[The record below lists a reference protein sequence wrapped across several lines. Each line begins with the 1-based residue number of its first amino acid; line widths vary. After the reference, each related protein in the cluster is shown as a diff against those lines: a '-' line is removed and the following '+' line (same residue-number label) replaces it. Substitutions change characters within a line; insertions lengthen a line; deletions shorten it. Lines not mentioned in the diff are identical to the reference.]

1 MRKSRHN
8 DQRGSQPKTG
18 FGESRNPSDVSK
30 HVPIRQKIISFS
42 TNIDCFSPQNCPP
55 DYLVTTIG
63 NLRTLLHYC
72 LLDEAPQGQN
82 VKQGPT
88 NPNPTGAP
96 FLSSLFHA
104 FSSDNQVKDGSLKEV
119 ANPVMTNI
127 RKALMS
133 DLPRYLKALLSV
145 WQAVTQAEKAEK
157 PNHLLAVMGAPKL
170 VKQQIIQCLQ
180 AISENYGEAFL
191 AAVGS
196 AWAEKSK
203 KGLKHHVMPVWSSEQ
218 LLLVD
223 LVYQLSQQRDPTTGA
238 QDVSRNQVQ
247 FNLTRIVH
255 FVKKILKD
263 PPGVVDKKKCSSI
276 EVSILQFLLAYLQQ
290 YPNPEALPSACHS
303 LMGLWKEGLQL
314 NTMPLVQFHLL
325 A

>member
-1 MRKSRHN
+1 M
-8 DQRGSQPKTG
+8 
-18 FGESRNPSDVSK
+18 
-30 HVPIRQKIISFS
+30 
-42 TNIDCFSPQNCPP
+42 
-55 DYLVTTIG
+55 TTIG

-72 LLDEAPQGQN
+72 LLDEASQSPN

-104 FSSDNQVKDGSLKEV
+104 FTSDNQVKDGNLKEV
-119 ANPVMTNI
+119 PNSVMTDI
-127 RKALMS
+127 RKALMM

-145 WQAVTQAEKAEK
+145 WQAVAQAEKSEK
-157 PNHLLAVMGAPKL
+157 PNHLLAVMGTPRL
-170 VKQQIIQCLQ
+170 VKQQVIQCLQ

-196 AWAEKSK
+196 AWAEKAK
-203 KGLKHHVMPVWSSEQ
+203 KGVKHHVVPVWSSEQ

-223 LVYQLSQQRDPTTGA
+223 LVYQLSQQRDPITGA
-238 QDVSRNQVQ
+238 QESVTRNLVQ

-263 PPGVVDKKKCSSI
+263 PPNVIDKKKCSSI

-290 YPNPEALPSACHS
+290 YPNPESLPSACHS
-303 LMGLWKEGLQL
+303 LMGLWREGLQL
-314 NTMPLVQFHLL
+314 NHMPLVQFHLL